1 MNYSL
6 LDFLSLLGSLGLFLY
21 GMKIMSEGLQ
31 KAAGDRLRS
40 LLSAITS
47 NRFLGALTGLF
58 ITAMIQ
64 SSSATTVM
72 VVSFVNAGLLNLTQA
87 IGVIMGA
94 NIGTTATAWVISLLG
109 FKVEISAFTIPMMA
123 IGIPLIFSKKSNL
136 NAIGEFI
143 FGFALLF
150 LGLEFLKNSMPDLQS
165 SPEALAFLS
174 KYTGMGYGSILIFLL
189 IGSVLTL
196 IVQSSSAM
204 VAITLVMCA
213 QGWIPFH
220 IGAAMILGENIGTT
234 ITANLAALSA
244 NTTAKRAAFSHLLFN
259 VFGVLWVL
267 ILFFPVTNLV
277 ASMVVSGGG
286 ADPRELYDYIGS
298 LGSRFTSDQISLM
311 TGGET
316 LTDPEMSAVQGQIL
330 SYVSAVSIGL
340 SLFHTCFNVTNM
352 LLMIWFIPLYA
363 KICEQVI
370 RPAKKHGGN
379 KEYSHLQFVSAPL
392 LSTGEL
398 SLLQV
403 QREMGTY
410 LSRIRTMLA
419 MVRELYLEEDPGR
432 FTQTFTRL
440 EKYENICDRVEI
452 EIVDFLTR
460 LSTNDLSKETHHD
473 IQAYMRCAT
482 EIESMGDSCFNIGR
496 ALRRQRGNSVEMAPE
511 LVATLLELHALC
523 EQILDNTVATV
534 ETYPRDESFFYK
546 AQNLENEMNNRR
558 DALEKQNIADVGALK
573 YPYEASVYYVDD
585 IDEYEHFADYA
596 INVVEAL
603 TNKKH

>member
-94 NIGTTATAWVISLLG
+94 NIGTTATAWIISLLG

-150 LGLEFLKNSMPDLQS
+150 LGLEFLKDSMPDLQS

-213 QGWIPFH
+213 QG
-220 IGAAMILGENIGTT
+220 
-234 ITANLAALSA
+234 
-244 NTTAKRAAFSHLLFN
+244 
-259 VFGVLWVL
+259 
-267 ILFFPVTNLV
+267 
-277 ASMVVSGGG
+277 
-286 ADPRELYDYIGS
+286 
-298 LGSRFTSDQISLM
+298 
-311 TGGET
+311 
-316 LTDPEMSAVQGQIL
+316 
-330 SYVSAVSIGL
+330 L
-340 SLFHTCFNVTNM
+340 SLIH
-352 LLMIWFIPLYA
+352 I
-363 KICEQVI
+363 
-370 RPAKKHGGN
+370 
-379 KEYSHLQFVSAPL
+379 
-392 LSTGEL
+392 
-398 SLLQV
+398 
-403 QREMGTY
+403 
-410 LSRIRTMLA
+410 
-419 MVRELYLEEDPGR
+419 
-432 FTQTFTRL
+432 
-440 EKYENICDRVEI
+440 
-452 EIVDFLTR
+452 
-460 LSTNDLSKETHHD
+460 
-473 IQAYMRCAT
+473 
-482 EIESMGDSCFNIGR
+482 
-496 ALRRQRGNSVEMAPE
+496 
-511 LVATLLELHALC
+511 
-523 EQILDNTVATV
+523 
-534 ETYPRDESFFYK
+534 
-546 AQNLENEMNNRR
+546 
-558 DALEKQNIADVGALK
+558 
-573 YPYEASVYYVDD
+573 
-585 IDEYEHFADYA
+585 
-596 INVVEAL
+596 
-603 TNKKH
+603 

>member
-94 NIGTTATAWVISLLG
+94 NIGTTATAWIISLLG

-259 VFGVLWVL
+259 VLGVLWVL

-286 ADPRELYDYIGS
+286 ADPRELYDYIG
-298 LGSRFTSDQISLM
+298 
-311 TGGET
+311 
-316 LTDPEMSAVQGQIL
+316 
-330 SYVSAVSIGL
+330 
-340 SLFHTCFNVTNM
+340 
-352 LLMIWFIPLYA
+352 
-363 KICEQVI
+363 
-370 RPAKKHGGN
+370 
-379 KEYSHLQFVSAPL
+379 
-392 LSTGEL
+392 
-398 SLLQV
+398 
-403 QREMGTY
+403 
-410 LSRIRTMLA
+410 
-419 MVRELYLEEDPGR
+419 
-432 FTQTFTRL
+432 
-440 EKYENICDRVEI
+440 
-452 EIVDFLTR
+452 
-460 LSTNDLSKETHHD
+460 
-473 IQAYMRCAT
+473 
-482 EIESMGDSCFNIGR
+482 
-496 ALRRQRGNSVEMAPE
+496 
-511 LVATLLELHALC
+511 
-523 EQILDNTVATV
+523 
-534 ETYPRDESFFYK
+534 
-546 AQNLENEMNNRR
+546 
-558 DALEKQNIADVGALK
+558 
-573 YPYEASVYYVDD
+573 
-585 IDEYEHFADYA
+585 
-596 INVVEAL
+596 
-603 TNKKH
+603 